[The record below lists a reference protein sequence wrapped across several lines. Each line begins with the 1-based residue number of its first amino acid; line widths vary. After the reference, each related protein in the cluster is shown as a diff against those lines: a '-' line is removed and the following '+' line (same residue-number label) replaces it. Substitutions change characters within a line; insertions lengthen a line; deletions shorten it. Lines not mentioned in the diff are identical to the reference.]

1 MVVGGESSQDT
12 TVLSGVPQGSVLGP
26 LLFLIYIDDVSG
38 LVLSAGSTLNLCADD
53 MLLYKPVGR
62 PVDFNH
68 LQIDID
74 HIRVWVSNNYLALNS
89 DKCKVM
95 MISRKRNP
103 VPPPQFILQDTPLKQ
118 VEDYRYLGVLLTSD
132 VSWSSHINSTCSKA
146 RKLIGLLYRRF
157 YGNVDNQSLFE
168 LYNILVHPHLEYASP
183 LWDPYLVKDIAK
195 LESVQ
200 KFALK
205 LCSKQW
211 DMDYQDLIELMQLP
225 TLENRRLYLKLCTL
239 YKIIHGHFYFPQ
251 NIFLPKLT
259 RCALPYQLQQIYSQT
274 NAFQASFVI
283 NSVSLWNNLP
293 QEALHAQLFIHL
305 RGDYT

>member
-26 LLFLIYIDDVSG
+26 LLFRIYIDDVSG
-38 LVLSAGSTLNLCADD
+38 LVLSAGSTLNLYADD

-62 PVDFNH
+62 PEDVNH

-74 HIRVWVSNNYLALNS
+74 HIRVWVSNNHLALNS

-103 VPPPQFILQDTPLKQ
+103 VPPPQFILQDTLLKQ

-132 VSWSSHINSTCSKA
+132 LSWSSHINSTCSKA

-168 LYNILVHPHLEYASP
+168 HYNILVRPHLEYASP
-183 LWDPYLVKDIAK
+183 LWDPYLIKDIAK

-239 YKIIHGHFYFPQ
+239 YKIIHGHFY
-251 NIFLPKLT
+251 LPSEYIS
-259 RCALPYQLQQIYSQT
+259 P
-274 NAFQASFVI
+274 
-283 NSVSLWNNLP
+283 
-293 QEALHAQLFIHL
+293 
-305 RGDYT
+305 